1 VLALKSSA
9 TEVYLL
15 LLNPTLGLEEEDL
28 EDLEEDQVDRMK
40 PFLQT
45 FFLYVMLK

>member
-1 VLALKSSA
+1 
-9 TEVYLL
+9 VYLL
-15 LLNPTLGLEEEDL
+15 LLNPILGPEEVEDL
-28 EDLEEDQVDRMK
+28 EVEQEDLEVDQMK